1 MWIWGIFVMTTGTDP
16 VPLLG
21 RKMKKSISVLLLFIF
36 SIISWIIWII
46 EVNPFITNTWDWID
60 EKRITFVITP
70 ILFLLWAYFSRLITR
85 IPRIIINLI
94 IFYIFF
100 GILLCLIMIAH
111 IMGPSGLL
119 IIFSPFRFL
128 LYKPISLILISLLT
142 FAFNCCS
149 FKLNKMQL
157 TRKELVIL
165 YFSFFS
171 VPLFMFLISCI
182 FNLIK
187 ANDWIIGFF
196 GFNNMDS
203 ILWFKS
209 GIIIPISFIYEGII
223 LLGKKNISKSKSSLF
238 SEIK

>member
-1 MWIWGIFVMTTGTDP
+1 
-16 VPLLG
+16 
-21 RKMKKSISVLLLFIF
+21 MKKSISVLLLSIF

-46 EVNPFITNTWDWID
+46 EVNPFITNTWDWTD
-60 EKRITFVITP
+60 EKKITFVFTP
-70 ILFLLWAYFSRLITR
+70 VLFLLWTYFSRLITK
-85 IPRIIINLI
+85 IPKIIINLI
-94 IFYIFF
+94 MFYIFF
-100 GILLCLIMIAH
+100 GVILCLIMIAH
-111 IMGPSGLL
+111 ISGPSGTL
-119 IIFSPFRFL
+119 ILFSSFRFL

-142 FAFNCCS
+142 FGFNFFS
-149 FKLNKMQL
+149 FKLNKIQI
-157 TRKELVIL
+157 TRKKLLIL

-171 VPLFMFLISCI
+171 VPLLMFLVSCI

-196 GFNNMDS
+196 GFNNLDS

-223 LLGKKNISKSKSSLF
+223 LLGLSNIFENKTNVL

>member
-1 MWIWGIFVMTTGTDP
+1 
-16 VPLLG
+16 
-21 RKMKKSISVLLLFIF
+21 MKKSISVLLLFIF

-60 EKRITFVITP
+60 EKKITFVVTP

-85 IPRIIINLI
+85 IPRFIINLI

-100 GILLCLIMIAH
+100 GVILCLILIAH
-111 IMGPSGLL
+111 IAGPSALL
-119 IIFSPFRFL
+119 IIFSPFKFL
-128 LYKPISLILISLLT
+128 LYKPISLILISLFT
-142 FAFNCCS
+142 FGFNFCL
-149 FKLNKMQL
+149 FKLNKIQL
-157 TRKELVIL
+157 ARKELVIL

-171 VPLFMFLISCI
+171 VPILMFLISCI

-223 LLGKKNISKSKSSLF
+223 LLGKRNISESKSSLL
-238 SEIK
+238 SEMK

>member
-1 MWIWGIFVMTTGTDP
+1 
-16 VPLLG
+16 
-21 RKMKKSISVLLLFIF
+21 MKKSKKNISVLLLSIF

-46 EVNPFITNTWDWID
+46 EVNPFSTNTWDWID
-60 EKRITFVITP
+60 EKRITFVVTP
-70 ILFLLWAYFSRLITR
+70 ILFLLWAYLSRLITK
-85 IPRIIINLI
+85 ISKIIVNLI

-100 GILLCLIMIAH
+100 VVILCLIMIAH
-111 IMGPSGLL
+111 IAGPSGAL
-119 IIFSPFRFL
+119 ILFSPFRFL

-142 FAFNCCS
+142 FGFNSFS
-149 FKLNKMQL
+149 FKINKIQIA
-157 TRKELVIL
+157 RNELLIL

-171 VPLFMFLISCI
+171 VPLLMFLISCI
-182 FNLIK
+182 FNLMR

-223 LLGKKNISKSKSSLF
+223 LLGKGNISESKSSLL